1 MNSLKTYTLLLPKL
15 FVLLMLCICF
25 SNKIIAQT
33 TDSSSHLL
41 NEVVISDN
49 KQELLQ
55 ASRKTTRIDSLTMA
69 RYQTSSLTDLLSG
82 QSAIHVKS
90 YGAGNIASTSIRGG
104 NASQTAILWNGLN
117 INSPG
122 LGMYDLSLVP
132 IALFDDVSLEYGG
145 GSTLWGSG
153 AVGGA
158 VHLNTRPLFN
168 RGFQTKLSMSVG
180 SFGTRK
186 INTGVLLSYKKLISS
201 TKIYH
206 NSSLNNYPYKDTLDK
221 DNPDKTMVN
230 ADYVMKGLMQEVSLL
245 AGSYQ
250 KINIRF
256 WYNYAYRNL
265 PTNYFTTNARNQ
277 TDENIKLNADWNYAK
292 YRFKSVIKGGYFKD
306 VNEYNDS
313 LKKTHSKNGTQTI
326 IAENDNTYQLK
337 QHTFNVGVNFTMYQ
351 LLSSNKELEGVTSYS
366 NQLHKLAFFAAYKLM
381 AFNSKLNYNLSVR
394 KEFTSLTE
402 IPFTGNT
409 GIHFQLFK
417 KIAVKLNASSAY
429 RQPTLYDLY
438 WQPGGNPHLKPE
450 ESYDMEGG
458 LEYKWSKKSV
468 SLVME
473 GTYFNRHTKNWITW
487 LPSDKGYVSPRNI
500 AEVFSRGTETKTE
513 LNYLHKDL
521 FAKLIINTSYV
532 LSTYSKNAQEN
543 DNSIGRQLIFTPRYT
558 GQASI
563 SVNYKKLNILFN
575 QNYTGYRFTS
585 SDNTT
590 WLYPYY
596 ISNLKCG
603 YQYGFSSVNM
613 EIFGSINNLFNKNYV
628 VMANNPMPLRNY
640 EIGLSMNYHKQKK
653 KPENQIPFN

>member
-1 MNSLKTYTLLLPKL
+1 MNGLKAHTNLLPKL

-25 SNKIIAQT
+25 SNNIDGQT
-33 TDSSSHLL
+33 KDSSLHLL

-55 ASRKTTRIDSLTMA
+55 ASRKTTQIDSLTMA
-69 RYQTSSLTDLLSG
+69 RYQTSSLTDLLSS

-104 NASQTAILWNGLN
+104 NAGQTAILWNGLN

-158 VHLNTRPLFN
+158 IHIKTKPKFN
-168 RGFQTKLSMSVG
+168 QGFHTKLSMSVG

-186 INTGVLLSYKKLISS
+186 INTGVLLSYKRVISS
-201 TKIYH
+201 TKIYY
-206 NSSLNNYPYKDTLDK
+206 NSSLNNYPYKDTMDK
-221 DNPDKTMVN
+221 DNPDKSLLN
-230 ADYVMKGLMQEVSLL
+230 ADYVMKGLMQEISVL
-245 AGSYQ
+245 ANPYQ
-250 KINIRF
+250 KINLRF
-256 WYNYAYRNL
+256 WYNYAFRNL
-265 PTNYFTTNARNQ
+265 PTNYFSTNARNQ
-277 TDENIKLNADWNYAK
+277 IDENIKLNADWNYAK
-292 YRFKSVIKGGYFKD
+292 YRFKSVIRGAYFKD
-306 VNEYNDS
+306 TNEYNDS
-313 LKKTHSKNGTQTI
+313 LKKTHSENATHTI

-337 QHTFNVGVNFTMYQ
+337 QHTINVGINFTMYQ
-351 LLSSNKELEGVTSYS
+351 LLSANKEAEGVTNSYD
-366 NQLHKLAFFAAYKLM
+366 QLHKLAFFAAYKLQ
-381 AFNSKLNYNLSVR
+381 AFNSRLNYNLSVR

-409 GIHFQLFK
+409 GIHYKLLK
-417 KIAVKLNASSAY
+417 NLATKINASTAY

-438 WQPGGNPHLKPE
+438 WQPGGNPNLKPE
-450 ESYDMEGG
+450 ESYDFEGG
-458 LEYKWSKKSV
+458 FELKFVKKTL

-487 LPSDKGYVSPRNI
+487 LPSDKGFVSPGNI
-500 AEVFSRGTETKTE
+500 AEVYSRGTETKTE
-513 LNYLHKDL
+513 LSYLNKD
-521 FAKLIINTSYV
+521 FSARLIVNTSYV
-532 LSTYSKNAQEN
+532 LSTYVKNDHEN
-543 DNSIGRQLIFTPRYT
+543 DNSIGRQLIFTPRYA

-563 SVNYKKLNILFN
+563 SVNYKKINILFN
-575 QNYTGYRFTS
+575 HNYTGYRFTS
-585 SDNTT
+585 SDNTS

-603 YQYGFSSVNM
+603 YQYGFSNVTM

-628 VMANNPMPLRNY
+628 VMANSPMPLRNY
-640 EIGLSMNYHKQKK
+640 EIGLTMNYHKNKK
-653 KPENQIPFN
+653 KQENQIPF